1 MEVAN
6 LRISYFHF
14 LSLTNLPIREIYQ
27 QSKIFFL
34 ILFGSYTK
42 RELNTKFEL

>member
-14 LSLTNLPIREIYQ
+14 LFLTNLPIRKNYQ

-34 ILFGSYTK
+34 ILFGFYTK
-42 RELNTKFEL
+42 REFNTKFEL